1 MFYDPYKRLFWGLL
15 IAIAIA
21 LGALGGQWAYVRLR
35 AAEQAYA
42 FLASA
47 PDGATQSRAQ
57 LLDQLLKQ
65 QPLPAAG
72 NSPSSR
78 K

>member
-1 MFYDPYKRLFWGLL
+1 MSLTTYKRLFWALVVAL
-15 IAIAIA
+15 SIAV
-21 LGALGGQWAYVRLR
+21 GQWTYVRLR

-47 PDGATQSRAQ
+47 PEGAKQPRAQ
-57 LLDQLLKQ
+57 LIDTLLKQ
-65 QPLPAAG
+65 QPVSPA
-72 NSPSSR
+72 